1 MNKKI
6 LFVDDDP
13 NLLAAL
19 QRSLRRLFQFD
30 TALGGPEALNT
41 IATRGPYA
49 VIVADQSMP
58 GMSGVELLEIVRQ
71 RAPDT
76 VRVML
81 TGNADQQAAVDAVNR
96 GAVFRFLNKPCP
108 PEVLIPALEM
118 ALKQYELVHTE
129 RELLEGTLMGSIQ
142 ILSEVLGMVDA
153 EALGRGQRLRD
164 SMRLFARYLD
174 AKPAWELEV
183 AAWLSPLGFAA
194 VPALILRKLSL
205 GSELLPTEKS
215 VVNRVPE
222 IGYRLITEV
231 PRLEGVAKI
240 VLYQN
245 KNYDG
250 TNVPSDR
257 VSGEDIPQ
265 GARMLKILADRLSL
279 EIEGIVKHRALDLM
293 QHRAGVYDP
302 RLLTQCFE
310 CLPDFLVNAVSA
322 NLPVRTCRY
331 DELKPGWVLV
341 SEVGGLSGAVLASAG
356 ERVTPILIE
365 RLRNAA
371 LLGYLQDSILVQE
384 PVPSGE

>member
-58 GMSGVELLEIVRQ
+58 GMSGVELLETVRQ